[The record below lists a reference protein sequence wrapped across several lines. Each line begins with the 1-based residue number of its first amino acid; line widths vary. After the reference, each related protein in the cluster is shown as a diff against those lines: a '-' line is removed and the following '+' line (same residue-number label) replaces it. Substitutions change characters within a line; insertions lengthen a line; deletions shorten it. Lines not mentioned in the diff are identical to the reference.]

1 MDCRVCSKHLRW
13 CIEMLMMRWDFS
25 TNIDFYSALEVVK
38 NNGQFFHDSLK
49 FSFDKKLAKEL
60 ICRK

>member
-1 MDCRVCSKHLRW
+1 
-13 CIEMLMMRWDFS
+13 MMRWDLS
-25 TNIDFYSALEVVK
+25 TNIGFYSALEVVK
-38 NNGQFFHDSLK
+38 NNRQFFHDSLK